1 MRECIEEGILQAY
14 VDDELSFEA
23 SERVAAH
30 LSVCPA
36 CTEAAA
42 VAFGETAQLATAFAA
57 EMALDVPTVSLRE
70 RIDSAIGELN
80 RPAAIFEERRRT
92 VFGGWLASLNG
103 LFNVTPQRALGFAS
117 LVAVIAFAAIFAVVR
132 WNQSTTP
139 DDRPTLASNDGKK
152 ENVKPKEN
160 IKPAAASPSPTP
172 DETDNTTNPAPNKEE
187 RNAPNKRRVPKKQ
200 VHPALVP
207 APSELPKDELASLKP
222 LPGEQNYLKA
232 IDSLS
237 VEIASSGETAMK
249 PSLRAEYERNLAIVD
264 NAINSTRRT
273 ARRNPNDPDAS
284 AFLYSSYQSKLDL
297 LSAVAE
303 QVRPTIATR

>member
-30 LSVCPA
+30 LAA
-36 CTEAAA
+36 CEACAEAAA
-42 VAFGETAQLATAFAA
+42 AAFGETSELATAFAA
-57 EMALDVPTVSLRE
+57 EMALDVPTVRLRE

-80 RPAAIFEERRRT
+80 RPSVIFEEKRQS
-92 VFGGWLASLNG
+92 VFGGWMASLTG

-117 LVAVIAFAAIFAVVR
+117 LIAVVAFAAIFAVVR
-132 WNQSTTP
+132 WNQSHTP
-139 DDRPTLASNDGKK
+139 DDRQQKLASNDIKK
-152 ENVKPKEN
+152 EHS
-160 IKPAAASPSPTP
+160 KPAAASPSPTP
-172 DETDNTTNPAPNKEE
+172 DETDNTNPAPNKEE
-187 RNAPNKRRVPKKQ
+187 RNVPNKRRAPKKQ

-207 APSELPKDELASLKP
+207 APSELQRGELAVLKP

-237 VEIASSGETAMK
+237 VEIAASGDTAMK